1 VSNDT
6 DPGPAHRDDAEAR
19 LARHDGADARPLG
32 HNDADAR
39 PTRHHA
45 VAIAVVVALFGVLA
59 VLVALGAGG
68 GLDWKIYHWVVT
80 HRSGR
85 LDPFFVRFTTLG
97 SWYVL
102 APIILV
108 VAALFAALR
117 RWRDAAF
124 ILLAPACAIALNI
137 VLKIIVHRAPPGG
150 ADDDLVVHSRYS
162 FPSGHTMTTTAVV
175 AALFFIA
182 WPTRWRWPV
191 TVGTVVVAVTM
202 GFSRVYVGVHWP
214 SDVIAGWLM
223 GTTTAW
229 LVWLA
234 LYPRRA
240 PVTSAPMS
248 DETTPASRRA
258 APTSAPASRRAAPT
272 CGATSASTVRAV
284 LFDWGNT
291 LMVDDGLPGRMLDR
305 PHVEAVPGAAEALAA
320 LHKCCPLYVATN
332 ADLSGEAEVLAALDR
347 VGLAQYFDGVF
358 SSRDIGAHKPEAAFY
373 GAVLDALRARA
384 VARGESAPRADEV
397 IMVGDN
403 YANDVAGAL
412 AAGLRAV
419 WLNPDGA
426 PWPDGRAPERAVD
439 IRSPADLPSV
449 LT

>member
-1 VSNDT
+1 MSDDT
-6 DPGPAHRDDAEAR
+6 YPGPAHRDGE
-19 LARHDGADARPLG
+19 DARPAG
-32 HNDADAR
+32 HGDADTRPFGREREGIRPAR
-39 PTRHHA
+39 RHA
-45 VAIAVVVALFGVLA
+45 AAIAVVVALFSLLA

-68 GLDWKIYHWVVT
+68 GLDWRIYDWVVT
-80 HRSGR
+80 HRSGGF
-85 LDPFFVRFTTLG
+85 DPFFVRFTTLG

-102 APIILV
+102 APIVLV
-108 VAALFAALR
+108 LAALFAALR

-137 VLKIIVHRAPPGG
+137 ALKIIVHRAPPGG

-240 PVTSAPMS
+240 PLTSAPPP
-248 DETTPASRRA
+248 DETTPASGRTT
-258 APTSAPASRRAAPT
+258 PTRD
-272 CGATSASTVRAV
+272 ATSASTVRAI

-373 GAVLDALRARA
+373 GAVLDALHARA

-397 IMVGDN
+397 VMVGDN

-419 WLNPDGA
+419 WINPDGA
-426 PWPDGRAPERAVD
+426 PWPGGRAPERAIDV
-439 IRSPADLPSV
+439 RSPADLPSA